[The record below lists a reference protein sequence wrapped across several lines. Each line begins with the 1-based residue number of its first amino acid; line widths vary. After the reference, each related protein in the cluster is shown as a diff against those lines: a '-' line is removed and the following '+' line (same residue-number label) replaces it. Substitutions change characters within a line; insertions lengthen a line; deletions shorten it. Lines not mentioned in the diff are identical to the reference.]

1 MTHAIIPGSFD
12 PITLGHL
19 DIIKRACALYDRVTV
34 VIAINAD
41 KEYAFS
47 KEERIML
54 AKDAVKD
61 LKNADVDSTDG
72 LLVDYAA
79 AAGFPVII
87 KGLRNKTDFQY
98 ELKMV
103 QINEELSEK
112 RHSRRVFTMF
122 MPATKNLSRISSSYV
137 KKLLANGKSCKK
149 FVPNEEL
156 LKKLYKKRP

>member
-72 LLVDYAA
+72 LLVDSVVRGNEAVWRA
-79 AAGFPVII
+79 FP
-87 KGLRNKTDFQY
+87 
-98 ELKMV
+98 
-103 QINEELSEK
+103 S
-112 RHSRRVFTMF
+112 
-122 MPATKNLSRISSSYV
+122 
-137 KKLLANGKSCKK
+137 
-149 FVPNEEL
+149 
-156 LKKLYKKRP
+156 